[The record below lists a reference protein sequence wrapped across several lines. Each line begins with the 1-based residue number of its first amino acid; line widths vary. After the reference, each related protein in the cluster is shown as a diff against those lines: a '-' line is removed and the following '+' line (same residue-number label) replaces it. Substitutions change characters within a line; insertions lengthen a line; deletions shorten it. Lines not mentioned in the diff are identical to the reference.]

1 VGVLVDSNVLI
12 DLINQGSAWA
22 EWSEKQIRE
31 LGNREILAINPI
43 ILAEVSVTFASYE
56 EVDAAL
62 PTAWYVR
69 ENLPWEAAYLAG
81 RSYVQYRRRL
91 GIKRSPMP
99 DFYIGAHAL
108 VRGHRLLTRD
118 PARYRGYFPN
128 LRLITPDQI

>member
-1 VGVLVDSNVLI
+1 MSVLVDSNVLI

-22 EWSEKQIRE
+22 EWSSRQIRE

-43 ILAEVSVTFASYE
+43 ILAEVSVTFESYE
-56 EVDAAL
+56 EIDAAL
-62 PTAWYVR
+62 PPAWYVR
-69 ENLPWEAAYLAG
+69 EELPWEAAFLAG
-81 RSYVQYRRRL
+81 RSFVQYRRRL

-118 PARYRGYFPN
+118 PARYRAYFPS
-128 LRLITPDQI
+128 LRLIAPA

>member
-12 DLINQGSAWA
+12 DLINQASAWA
-22 EWSEKQIRE
+22 RWSEDQIRE
-31 LGNREILAINPI
+31 LGNREILVINPI

-62 PTAWYVR
+62 PAAWYVR
-69 ENLPWEAAYLAG
+69 ESLPWEAAYLAG
-81 RSYVQYRRRL
+81 RCYLQYRRRL

-108 VRGHRLLTRD
+108 VREHRILTRD
-118 PARYRGYFPN
+118 PVLYRTYFPK
-128 LRLITPDQI
+128 LRLITPD